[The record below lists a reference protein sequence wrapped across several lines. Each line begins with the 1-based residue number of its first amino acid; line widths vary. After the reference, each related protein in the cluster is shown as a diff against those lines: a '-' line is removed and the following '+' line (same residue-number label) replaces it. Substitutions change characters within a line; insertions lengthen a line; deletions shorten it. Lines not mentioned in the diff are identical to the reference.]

1 MRLKFDE
8 HLPVE
13 AAEIFRAA
21 GHDAATVVDQ
31 ALEGAD
37 DERLVEVCRNEDRAL
52 VTFDLDFSD
61 LRAYPP
67 NEYPGILVIR
77 LKDQSKPVVL
87 ALMERLAV
95 LVKDEA
101 VTGTLWIVDE
111 DHVRIRGGAER

>member
-1 MRLKFDE
+1 MRFKFDE
-8 HLPVE
+8 NLPVE

-21 GHDAATVVDQ
+21 GYDADTVVDE
-31 ALEGAD
+31 ALNGAD
-37 DERLVEVCRNEDRAL
+37 DKKLAAICKTEERTL

-67 NEYPGILVIR
+67 EEYSGILVIR

-95 LVKDEA
+95 LVRNEP
-101 VTGTLWIVDE
+101 VNGMLWIVDE
-111 DHVRIRGGAER
+111 DHVRIRGGS